1 MQSHKD
7 IARASSRAN
16 RLETS
21 LAWAGLSQAL
31 NAVGPPCKSDEDWR
45 RVWKDWKCTI
55 KKKTVD
61 RGWPHKH
68 EPMSST
74 EEALASILQFD
85 KFAEDES
92 QNNSFG
98 PALKEGS
105 SSQFDLREMWE
116 EDPDDLYI
124 SARHRK
130 KIKMESRCSS
140 SSGEAT
146 GYRELS
152 YRASGSTKKVKVK
165 KDELQEGE
173 HANDPLLERPPRKS
187 KIVPKISQRPTKEE
201 TSSDSFENSATLKE
215 IAGEL
220 RALNETTKAATK
232 SIMSIAAKMCELMER
247 GLEERQ
253 QHNALL
259 KKLLNNRK

>member
-1 MQSHKD
+1 
-7 IARASSRAN
+7 
-16 RLETS
+16 
-21 LAWAGLSQAL
+21 
-31 NAVGPPCKSDEDWR
+31 
-45 RVWKDWKCTI
+45 
-55 KKKTVD
+55 
-61 RGWPHKH
+61 
-68 EPMSST
+68 
-74 EEALASILQFD
+74 
-85 KFAEDES
+85 
-92 QNNSFG
+92 
-98 PALKEGS
+98 
-105 SSQFDLREMWE
+105 MWE

-165 KDELQEGE
+165 KDELQEEE
-173 HANDPLLERPPRKS
+173 HADDPLLERPPRKS
-187 KIVPKISQRPTKEE
+187 KIVPKISQKPTKEE
-201 TSSDSFENSATLKE
+201 TSSDCFENSASLKE

-232 SIMSIAAKMCELMER
+232 SIMSMAAKMCELMER

>member
-1 MQSHKD
+1 MLPLQ
-7 IARASSRAN
+7 
-16 RLETS
+16 
-21 LAWAGLSQAL
+21 
-31 NAVGPPCKSDEDWR
+31 
-45 RVWKDWKCTI
+45 VWKDWKCTI

-85 KFAEDES
+85 RFAEDES

-105 SSQFDLREMWE
+105 SSQFDLHEMWDG
-116 EDPDDLYI
+116 DPEDLYT
-124 SARHRK
+124 SARPRK
-130 KIKMESRCSS
+130 KIKMESRYSTSS
-140 SSGEAT
+140 SEAT
-146 GYRELS
+146 G

-165 KDELQEGE
+165 KNELQEEE
-173 HANDPLLERPPRKS
+173 HADDPLLERPPRKS
-187 KIVPKISQRPTKEE
+187 KIVPKISQKPTKEE
-201 TSSDSFENSATLKE
+201 TSSDCFENSASLKE

-232 SIMSIAAKMCELMER
+232 SIMSMAAKVCELMER